1 MEKESR
7 EMKKETREMKKESC
21 GMKKVLRSKLLLA
34 ERKPT
39 EL

>member
-7 EMKKETREMKKESC
+7 EMKKDTREMKKESC
-21 GMKKVLRSKLLLA
+21 GMKKVLRSKLLFA

-39 EL
+39 